1 MEAPQSQCGLY
12 LAIGAR
18 FEVLSIPSHQDSLY
32 SFRIKS
38 SGLLQWQSWEYH
50 SLMVPL
56 FVISMFWDFISFL
69 VPWFIPKSL
78 SRVVISTIL
87 VTCSVCCYL
96 FWLIA
101 ILFHFCPLFG
111 PQLKNETSWYLKHR
125 WP

>member
-1 MEAPQSQCGLY
+1 MAG
-12 LAIGAR
+12 
-18 FEVLSIPSHQDSLY
+18 F
-32 SFRIKS
+32 
-38 SGLLQWQSWEYH
+38 
-50 SLMVPL
+50 LMVPL
-56 FVISMFWDFISFL
+56 IVISMFWDFISFL

-87 VTCSVCCYL
+87 VTCSVCSTAPSYCYL

-111 PQLKNETSWYLKHR
+111 SQLKNETSWYLKHR